1 MNNET
6 SSIIDQNEREYEGLI
21 VSLEANQE
29 RLNIL
34 ICVCD
39 QEKLREEIIDRY
51 SKELEPVIPCYRIDL
66 DQKEPSLR
74 AAIASLVSRKPEL
87 LQSKN
92 AVITTTGVEKLHS
105 ISRSERVAT
114 EWQREKSELDKF
126 FGYLQWTR
134 EGLREFPYSIVLWVT
149 STVEVNLRKKSPD
162 FWSWRKGVFRF
173 ISPPSNFLPCQEF
186 LPILQSFDEITIDKD
201 IPSISKED
209 LLELIEQIEVN
220 KGKKEPRLASLY
232 ASLAKI
238 YNLRLSNLPL
248 SDYRQELLLAIE
260 YYQKAIDLQK
270 ELNLELDLVASLNS
284 LAGIYYCLGEYQK
297 ALEFCQQSL
306 AITREIGN
314 RGVEA
319 KSYNNLGAV
328 YYSLG
333 EYQKAIEFHQQSLAI
348 TREIGDRK
356 GEANSYNNLGNV
368 YYSLGEYQKAIEFY
382 QQSLAITREIGNR
395 GGEANSYMGLGNVYD
410 SLGEYQKAI
419 EFYQQSLAILREIG
433 DRWGEAASYNN
444 LGNVYYSLGEY
455 QKAIE
460 FHQQSLA
467 ITREIGDR
475 KGEAN
480 SYNNLGNVYYSLG
493 EYQKA
498 IEFYQ
503 QSLAIKRE
511 IGDRRGEAKSWFNL
525 GFTYYKLD
533 RISEAEEAYLQA
545 RELYQALGLAAD
557 VQKCDRAIR
566 RL

>member
-105 ISRSERVAT
+105 I
-114 EWQREKSELDKF
+114 EWQQEKSELDKF

-173 ISPPSNFLPCQEF
+173 ISPPSNFLPCQEI

-201 IPSISKED
+201 IPLISKED

-238 YNLRLSNLPL
+238 YNLRLLNLPL
-248 SDYRQELLLAIE
+248 SDYRQEQQLAIE

-270 ELNLELDLVASLNS
+270 ELNLELDLVASLDS
-284 LAGIYYCLGEYQK
+284 LAGIYYFLGEYQK
-297 ALEFCQQSL
+297 VIEFDEQHL
-306 AITREIGN
+306 AITRKIGD
-314 RGVEA
+314 RMGEA
-319 KSYNNLGAV
+319 KSYNNLGNV
-328 YYSLG
+328 YYCLG
-333 EYQKAIEFHQQSLAI
+333 KYQKAIRFHKKSLAI
-348 TREIGDRK
+348 TREIGDRGRSK
-356 GEANSYNNLGNV
+356 SPIAGVEGLVYRLAGCCCPLPGENITGIVAHAGEGIVIHRQGCSNVAKAEAERLIPVSWNPIDEQGSYPIYPVNIQIEVIDRVGVLRGILSCLSDQNINV
-368 YYSLGEYQKAIEFY
+368 RTAGVKTNFGKPALISLKIEVKDL
-382 QQSLAITREIGNR
+382 QQLERCVSQIKLMRDVLNIRRISQVKSDRVLSTVLSNQTGNR
-395 GGEANSYMGLGNVYD
+395 
-410 SLGEYQKAI
+410 
-419 EFYQQSLAILREIG
+419 
-433 DRWGEAASYNN
+433 
-444 LGNVYYSLGEY
+444 
-455 QKAIE
+455 
-460 FHQQSLA
+460 
-467 ITREIGDR
+467 
-475 KGEAN
+475 
-480 SYNNLGNVYYSLG
+480 
-493 EYQKA
+493 
-498 IEFYQ
+498 
-503 QSLAIKRE
+503 
-511 IGDRRGEAKSWFNL
+511 
-525 GFTYYKLD
+525 
-533 RISEAEEAYLQA
+533 
-545 RELYQALGLAAD
+545 
-557 VQKCDRAIR
+557 
-566 RL
+566 

>member
-105 ISRSERVAT
+105 I

-173 ISPPSNFLPCQEF
+173 ISPPSNFLPSQEI

-238 YNLRLSNLPL
+238 YNLRLLYRSPL
-248 SDYRQELLLAIE
+248 VDYRQEQQLAIE
-260 YYQKAIDLQK
+260 YYQKAIDLQT
-270 ELNLELDLVASLNS
+270 ELNLELDLVASLDS
-284 LAGIYYCLGEYQK
+284 LAGIYYSLGEDQK
-297 ALEFCQQSL
+297 AIEFYQQSL
-306 AITREIGN
+306 AIF
-314 RGVEA
+314 
-319 KSYNNLGAV
+319 
-328 YYSLG
+328 
-333 EYQKAIEFHQQSLAI
+333 QK
-348 TREIGDRK
+348 IGDRSR
-356 GEANSYNNLGNV
+356 EADSYNNLGNA
-368 YYSLGEYQKAIEFY
+368 YHSLGEYQKAIEFY
-382 QQSLAITREIGNR
+382 QQSLAIFQEIDDIR
-395 GGEANSYMGLGNVYD
+395 GVAYC
-410 SLGEYQKAI
+410 
-419 EFYQQSLAILREIG
+419 
-433 DRWGEAASYNN
+433 YNN
-444 LGNVYYSLGEY
+444 LGNIYNSLREY

-467 ITREIGDR
+467 IKREISDIT
-475 KGEAN
+475 GEAY
-480 SYNNLGNVYYSLG
+480 SYLGLGNVYGSLG
-493 EYQKA
+493 EDQKA

-503 QSLAIKRE
+503 QSLE
-511 IGDRRGEAKSWFNL
+511 IFQEMGYIIGEPKTLFNL
-525 GFTYYKLD
+525 GLTYYKLD
-533 RISEAEEAYLQA
+533 RISEAKEAYLQA
-545 RELYQALGLAAD
+545 RKLFQALGLAGY
-557 VQKCDRAIR
+557 VQKCDQAIR
-566 RL
+566 QL

>member
-105 ISRSERVAT
+105 I
-114 EWQREKSELDKF
+114 EWQQEKSELDKF

-162 FWSWRKGVFRF
+162 FWSWRKGVFCF
-173 ISPPSNFLPCQEF
+173 ISPPSNFLPSQEF

-284 LAGIYYCLGEYQK
+284 LAGIYY
-297 ALEFCQQSL
+297 
-306 AITREIGN
+306 
-314 RGVEA
+314 
-319 KSYNNLGAV
+319 
-328 YYSLG
+328 
-333 EYQKAIEFHQQSLAI
+333 
-348 TREIGDRK
+348 
-356 GEANSYNNLGNV
+356 
-368 YYSLGEYQKAIEFY
+368 SLGEYQKAIEFY
-382 QQSLAITREIGNR
+382 QQSLAITREIGDR
-395 GGEANSYMGLGNVYD
+395 GGEA
-410 SLGEYQKAI
+410 K
-419 EFYQQSLAILREIG
+419 
-433 DRWGEAASYNN
+433 SYNN

-467 ITREIGDR
+467 IKREISDIT
-475 KGEAN
+475 GEAY
-480 SYNNLGNVYYSLG
+480 SYLGLGNVYDSLG

-503 QSLAIKRE
+503 KSLEIFQE
-511 IGDRRGEAKSWFNL
+511 IGYIIGEPKTLFNL
-525 GFTYYKLD
+525 GLTYYKLK
-533 RISEAEEAYLQA
+533 RISEAKEAYLQA

>member
-39 QEKLREEIIDRY
+39 QEKLRKEIIDRY

-105 ISRSERVAT
+105 I

-149 STVEVNLRKKSPD
+149 NTVEVNLRKKSPD

-173 ISPPSNFLPCQEF
+173 ISPPSNFLPSQEF

-238 YNLRLSNLPL
+238 YNLRLLYRSPL
-248 SDYRQELLLAIE
+248 VDYRQEQQLAIE

-270 ELNLELDLVASLNS
+270 ELNLELDLVASLDS
-284 LAGIYYCLGEYQK
+284 LAGIYY
-297 ALEFCQQSL
+297 F
-306 AITREIGN
+306 
-314 RGVEA
+314 
-319 KSYNNLGAV
+319 
-328 YYSLG
+328 
-333 EYQKAIEFHQQSLAI
+333 
-348 TREIGDRK
+348 
-356 GEANSYNNLGNV
+356 
-368 YYSLGEYQKAIEFY
+368 LGEYQKAIEFY
-382 QQSLAITREIGNR
+382 QQSLAIF
-395 GGEANSYMGLGNVYD
+395 
-410 SLGEYQKAI
+410 QKI
-419 EFYQQSLAILREIG
+419 EDPSR
-433 DRWGEAASYNN
+433 
-444 LGNVYYSLGEY
+444 
-455 QKAIE
+455 
-460 FHQQSLA
+460 
-467 ITREIGDR
+467 
-475 KGEAN
+475 EAN
-480 SYNNLGNVYYSLG
+480 SYNNLGTVYDSLG

-511 IGDRRGEAKSWFNL
+511 IGDRGGEANSYNNLGAVYYSLGEYQKAIKFHQQSLAITREIDDRGGEAKSYGNLGNVYYSLGEYQKAIEFYQQSLEIFQEMGYIIGEPKTLFNL
-525 GFTYYKLD
+525 GLTYYKLD
-533 RISEAEEAYLQA
+533 RISEAKEAYLQA
-545 RELYQALGLAAD
+545 RKLFQALGLAGY
-557 VQKCDRAIR
+557 VQKCDQAIR
-566 RL
+566 QL

>member
-173 ISPPSNFLPCQEF
+173 ISPPSNFLPSQEF

-248 SDYRQELLLAIE
+248 SDYRQEQELAIE

-270 ELNLELDLVASLNS
+270 ELNLELDLVASLDS
-284 LAGIYYCLGEYQK
+284 LAGI
-297 ALEFCQQSL
+297 
-306 AITREIGN
+306 
-314 RGVEA
+314 
-319 KSYNNLGAV
+319 

-333 EYQKAIEFHQQSLAI
+333 EYQKAIEFYQQSLAI
-348 TREIGDRK
+348 FQRIGDRW
-356 GEANSYNNLGNV
+356 GEAKSYRGLGNV

-382 QQSLAITREIGNR
+382 QQSLAITREIGDR
-395 GGEANSYMGLGNVYD
+395 GVEAN
-410 SLGEYQKAI
+410 A
-419 EFYQQSLAILREIG
+419 
-433 DRWGEAASYNN
+433 YNN
-444 LGNVYYSLGEY
+444 LG
-455 QKAIE
+455 A
-460 FHQQSLA
+460 
-467 ITREIGDR
+467 
-475 KGEAN
+475 
-480 SYNNLGNVYYSLG
+480 VYYSLG

-503 QSLAIKRE
+503 QSLAITRE
-511 IGDRRGEAKSWFNL
+511 IGDRGGEAKSYNNLGNVYDSLGEYQKAIEFYQKSLEIFQEMEYIIGEPKTLFNL
-525 GFTYYKLD
+525 GLTYYKLD
-533 RISEAEEAYLQA
+533 RISEAKEAYLQA
-545 RELYQALGLAAD
+545 RKLFQALGLAGY
-557 VQKCDRAIR
+557 VQYCDQAIR

>member
-105 ISRSERVAT
+105 L

-173 ISPPSNFLPCQEF
+173 ISPPSNFLPSQEF

-238 YNLRLSNLPL
+238 YNLRLLYRSPL
-248 SDYRQELLLAIE
+248 VDYRQEQQLAIE
-260 YYQKAIDLQK
+260 YYQKAINLQK
-270 ELNLELDLVASLNS
+270 ELNLELDLVASLDS
-284 LAGIYYCLGEYQK
+284 LAGIY
-297 ALEFCQQSL
+297 
-306 AITREIGN
+306 N
-314 RGVEA
+314 
-319 KSYNNLGAV
+319 
-328 YYSLG
+328 SLG
-333 EYQKAIEFHQQSLAI
+333 EYQKAIEFCQQSLAIKREIGDRKGEAKSYGNLGNVYQSLGEYQKAIEFYQQSLAI
-348 TREIGDRK
+348 TREIGDRG
-356 GEANSYNNLGNV
+356 GEEKSYNNLGNV

-382 QQSLAITREIGNR
+382 QQSLAITREIGDR
-395 GGEANSYMGLGNVYD
+395 GGEAKSYGNLGNVYH

-419 EFYQQSLAILREIG
+419 EFYQQSLAITREIG
-433 DRWGEAASYNN
+433 DRGDEAKSYGN
-444 LGNVYYSLGEY
+444 LGNVYKSLGAY

-467 ITREIGDR
+467 I
-475 KGEAN
+475 
-480 SYNNLGNVYYSLG
+480 
-493 EYQKA
+493 
-498 IEFYQ
+498 
-503 QSLAIKRE
+503 KRE
-511 IGDRRGEAKSWFNL
+511 IGDREGEAKSWFNL
-525 GFTYYKLD
+525 GLTYYQLK

>member
-1 MNNET
+1 MNDET

-39 QEKLREEIIDRY
+39 QEKLREQIIDRY

-105 ISRSERVAT
+105 I
-114 EWQREKSELDKF
+114 EWQQEKSELDKF

-134 EGLREFPYSIVLWVT
+134 EGLREFPYSIILWVT

-201 IPSISKED
+201 IPFISKED

-220 KGKKEPRLASLY
+220 KGNKEPRLASLY

-238 YNLRLSNLPL
+238 YNHRLSNLPL
-248 SDYRQELLLAIE
+248 SDYRQEQDLAIE

-284 LAGIYYCLGEYQK
+284 LADIYYSRGEYQK
-297 ALEFCQQSL
+297 AIEFDQQSL
-306 AITREIGN
+306 AITREIGD
-314 RGVEA
+314 RGGEGKSYNNLGTVYNSLGEYQKA
-319 KSYNNLGAV
+319 IEFYQQSLAITREIGDRGGEGKSYNNLGAV

-348 TREIGDRK
+348 TREIGDRG
-356 GEANSYNNLGNV
+356 GEGKSYGNLGNV
-368 YYSLGEYQKAIEFY
+368 Y
-382 QQSLAITREIGNR
+382 
-395 GGEANSYMGLGNVYD
+395 D
-410 SLGEYQKAI
+410 
-419 EFYQQSLAILREIG
+419 
-433 DRWGEAASYNN
+433 
-444 LGNVYYSLGEY
+444 
-455 QKAIE
+455 
-460 FHQQSLA
+460 
-467 ITREIGDR
+467 
-475 KGEAN
+475 
-480 SYNNLGNVYYSLG
+480 SLG

-511 IGDRRGEAKSWFNL
+511 IGDRGGEGNSYNNLGAVYDSLGEYQKAIEFHQQSLAITREIGARGGEASSWFNL
-525 GFTYYKLD
+525 GLTYYKLK
-533 RISEAEEAYLQA
+533 RIAEAKEAYLQS
-545 RELYQALGLAAD
+545 RELFQALGLAAG
-557 VQKCDRAIR
+557 VQKCDQAIR
-566 RL
+566 QL

>member
-105 ISRSERVAT
+105 I
-114 EWQREKSELDKF
+114 EWQQEKSELDKF

-134 EGLREFPYSIVLWVT
+134 EGLREYPYSIVLWVT

-173 ISPPSNFLPCQEF
+173 ISPPSNFLPSQEI

-238 YNLRLSNLPL
+238 YNHRLLNLPL
-248 SDYRQELLLAIE
+248 SDYRQEQQLAIE

-270 ELNLELDLVASLNS
+270 ELNLELDLVASLDS
-284 LAGIYYCLGEYQK
+284 LAGIYYSLGEDQK
-297 ALEFCQQSL
+297 AIGFYQQSL
-306 AITREIGN
+306 AIFQKIGDRSRE
-314 RGVEA
+314 A
-319 KSYNNLGAV
+319 DSYNNLGNAYHSLGEDQKAIEFYQQSLAIFQEIDDIRGV
-328 YYSLG
+328 AYCYNNLGNIYNYLG

-348 TREIGDRK
+348 KREISDIT
-356 GEANSYNNLGNV
+356 GEAYSYLGLGNV
-368 YYSLGEYQKAIEFY
+368 YQSLGEYQKAIEFY
-382 QQSLAITREIGNR
+382 QQSLEIFQEMEYII
-395 GGEANSYMGLGNVYD
+395 GEPKTL
-410 SLGEYQKAI
+410 
-419 EFYQQSLAILREIG
+419 
-433 DRWGEAASYNN
+433 
-444 LGNVYYSLGEY
+444 
-455 QKAIE
+455 
-460 FHQQSLA
+460 
-467 ITREIGDR
+467 
-475 KGEAN
+475 
-480 SYNNLGNVYYSLG
+480 
-493 EYQKA
+493 
-498 IEFYQ
+498 
-503 QSLAIKRE
+503 
-511 IGDRRGEAKSWFNL
+511 FNL
-525 GFTYYKLD
+525 GLTYYKLD
-533 RISEAEEAYLQA
+533 RISEAKEAYLQA
-545 RELYQALGLAAD
+545 RKLFQALGLAGY
-557 VQKCDRAIR
+557 VQYCDQAIR
-566 RL
+566 QL

>member
-1 MNNET
+1 MNDET

-105 ISRSERVAT
+105 IK
-114 EWQREKSELDKF
+114 WQREKSELDKF

-220 KGKKEPRLASLY
+220 KCKKEPRLASLY

-238 YNLRLSNLPL
+238 YNHRLLNLPL
-248 SDYRQELLLAIE
+248 VDYRQELLLAIE

-270 ELNLELDLVASLNS
+270 ELNLELDLVASLDS
-284 LAGIYYCLGEYQK
+284 LASIYYSLGEYQK
-297 ALEFCQQSL
+297 ASEFYQQSL
-306 AITREIGN
+306 AITRKIDD
-314 RGVEA
+314 RGGEA
-319 KSYNNLGAV
+319 SSYNNLGSV

-333 EYQKAIEFHQQSLAI
+333 EYQKASEFH
-348 TREIGDRK
+348 
-356 GEANSYNNLGNV
+356 
-368 YYSLGEYQKAIEFY
+368 
-382 QQSLAITREIGNR
+382 
-395 GGEANSYMGLGNVYD
+395 
-410 SLGEYQKAI
+410 
-419 EFYQQSLAILREIG
+419 
-433 DRWGEAASYNN
+433 
-444 LGNVYYSLGEY
+444 
-455 QKAIE
+455 
-460 FHQQSLA
+460 
-467 ITREIGDR
+467 
-475 KGEAN
+475 
-480 SYNNLGNVYYSLG
+480 
-493 EYQKA
+493 
-498 IEFYQ
+498 Q

-511 IGDRRGEAKSWFNL
+511 ISDITGEAYSYLGLGNVYGSLGEYQKASEFYQKSLEIFQEMEYIIGEPKTLFNL
-525 GFTYYKLD
+525 GLTYYKLD
-533 RISEAEEAYLQA
+533 RISEAKEAYLQA
-545 RELYQALGLAAD
+545 RKLFQALGLAGY
-557 VQKCDRAIR
+557 VQYCDQAIR
-566 RL
+566 QL

>member
-105 ISRSERVAT
+105 L

-238 YNLRLSNLPL
+238 YNLRLLYRSPL
-248 SDYRQELLLAIE
+248 VDYRQEQELAIE
-260 YYQKAIDLQK
+260 YYQKAIDLQT

-306 AITREIGN
+306 AITRKIGD
-314 RGVEA
+314 RMGEA
-319 KSYNNLGAV
+319 KSY
-328 YYSLG
+328 
-333 EYQKAIEFHQQSLAI
+333 
-348 TREIGDRK
+348 R
-356 GEANSYNNLGNV
+356 
-368 YYSLGEYQKAIEFY
+368 
-382 QQSLAITREIGNR
+382 
-395 GGEANSYMGLGNVYD
+395 GLGNVYD

-433 DRWGEAASYNN
+433 DRG
-444 LGNVYYSLGEY
+444 
-455 QKAIE
+455 
-460 FHQQSLA
+460 
-467 ITREIGDR
+467 
-475 KGEAN
+475 GEAN
-480 SYNNLGNVYYSLG
+480 V
-493 EYQKA
+493 
-498 IEFYQ
+498 
-503 QSLAIKRE
+503 
-511 IGDRRGEAKSWFNL
+511 WFNL
-525 GFTYYKLD
+525 GLTYDKLK
-533 RISEAEEAYLQA
+533 RISEAKEAFLQS
-545 RELYQALGLAAD
+545 RELSQALGLAAD

-566 RL
+566 RLET

>member
-1 MNNET
+1 MNDET

-173 ISPPSNFLPCQEF
+173 ISPPSNFLPSQEF

-201 IPSISKED
+201 IPLISKED

-238 YNLRLSNLPL
+238 YNHRLLNLPL
-248 SDYRQELLLAIE
+248 VDYRQELLLAIE

-270 ELNLELDLVASLNS
+270 ELNLELDLVASLDS
-284 LAGIYYCLGEYQK
+284 LASI
-297 ALEFCQQSL
+297 
-306 AITREIGN
+306 
-314 RGVEA
+314 
-319 KSYNNLGAV
+319 
-328 YYSLG
+328 
-333 EYQKAIEFHQQSLAI
+333 
-348 TREIGDRK
+348 
-356 GEANSYNNLGNV
+356 

-382 QQSLAITREIGNR
+382 QQSLAITRKIDDR
-395 GGEANSYMGLGNVYD
+395 GGEAS
-410 SLGEYQKAI
+410 
-419 EFYQQSLAILREIG
+419 
-433 DRWGEAASYNN
+433 SYNN
-444 LGNVYYSLGEY
+444 LGSVYYSLGEY
-455 QKAIE
+455 QKASE
-460 FHQQSLA
+460 FH
-467 ITREIGDR
+467 
-475 KGEAN
+475 
-480 SYNNLGNVYYSLG
+480 
-493 EYQKA
+493 
-498 IEFYQ
+498 Q

-511 IGDRRGEAKSWFNL
+511 ISDITGEAYSYLGLGNVYGSLGEYQKASEFYQKSLEIFQEMEYIIGEPKTLFNL
-525 GFTYYKLD
+525 GLTYYKLD
-533 RISEAEEAYLQA
+533 RISEAKEAYLQA
-545 RELYQALGLAAD
+545 RKLFQALGLAGY
-557 VQKCDRAIR
+557 VQYCDQAIR
-566 RL
+566 QL

>member
-105 ISRSERVAT
+105 I
-114 EWQREKSELDKF
+114 EWQQEKSELDKF

-173 ISPPSNFLPCQEF
+173 ISPPSNFLPCQEI
-186 LPILQSFDEITIDKD
+186 LPILQSFDEINIDKD
-201 IPSISKED
+201 IPFISKED

-238 YNLRLSNLPL
+238 YNLRLLYRSPL
-248 SDYRQELLLAIE
+248 VDYRQEQQLAIE
-260 YYQKAIDLQK
+260 YYQKAINLQK
-270 ELNLELDLVASLNS
+270 ELNLELDLVASLDS
-284 LAGIYYCLGEYQK
+284 LAGIYYFLGEYQK
-297 ALEFCQQSL
+297 AIEFYQQSL
-306 AITREIGN
+306 AIFQKIGD
-314 RGVEA
+314 RWGEA
-319 KSYNNLGAV
+319 DSYNNLGNAYRFLGEYQKAIEFYQQSLAIFQEIDDIRGV
-328 YYSLG
+328 AYCYNNLGNIYNYLG

-348 TREIGDRK
+348 KREISDIT
-356 GEANSYNNLGNV
+356 GEAYSYL
-368 YYSLGEYQKAIEFY
+368 
-382 QQSLAITREIGNR
+382 
-395 GGEANSYMGLGNVYD
+395 GLGNVYD

-419 EFYQQSLAILREIG
+419 EFYQKSLEIFQEIG
-433 DRWGEAASYNN
+433 YIIGEPKTLLN
-444 LGNVYYSLGEY
+444 LGV
-455 QKAIE
+455 
-460 FHQQSLA
+460 
-467 ITREIGDR
+467 
-475 KGEAN
+475 
-480 SYNNLGNVYYSLG
+480 
-493 EYQKA
+493 
-498 IEFYQ
+498 
-503 QSLAIKRE
+503 
-511 IGDRRGEAKSWFNL
+511 
-525 GFTYYKLD
+525 TYYKLK
-533 RISEAEEAYLQA
+533 RISEAKEAYLQA
-545 RELYQALGLAAD
+545 RELYQALGLAGY
-557 VQKCDRAIR
+557 VQKCDQAIR
-566 RL
+566 RLET

>member
-1 MNNET
+1 
-6 SSIIDQNEREYEGLI
+6 
-21 VSLEANQE
+21 
-29 RLNIL
+29 
-34 ICVCD
+34 VCD

-105 ISRSERVAT
+105 I

-173 ISPPSNFLPCQEF
+173 ISPPSNFLPSQEF

-238 YNLRLSNLPL
+238 YNLRLL
-248 SDYRQELLLAIE
+248 SRRQLADYRQEQDLAIE

-270 ELNLELDLVASLNS
+270 ELNLELDLVASLDS
-284 LAGIYYCLGEYQK
+284 LAGIYYSLGEYQK
-297 ALEFCQQSL
+297 AIEFYEQSLAIFQKIGDRWREADSYNNLGNAYRFRGEYQKAIKFYQQSL
-306 AITREIGN
+306 AIFQEISDI
-314 RGVEA
+314 RGVA
-319 KSYNNLGAV
+319 YCYNNLGNI
-328 YYSLG
+328 YNSLG

-348 TREIGDRK
+348 KREISDIT
-356 GEANSYNNLGNV
+356 GEAYSYL
-368 YYSLGEYQKAIEFY
+368 
-382 QQSLAITREIGNR
+382 
-395 GGEANSYMGLGNVYD
+395 GLGNVYD

-419 EFYQQSLAILREIG
+419 EFYQQSLEIFQEMESII
-433 DRWGEAASYNN
+433 GEPKT
-444 LGNVYYSLGEY
+444 L
-455 QKAIE
+455 
-460 FHQQSLA
+460 
-467 ITREIGDR
+467 
-475 KGEAN
+475 
-480 SYNNLGNVYYSLG
+480 
-493 EYQKA
+493 
-498 IEFYQ
+498 
-503 QSLAIKRE
+503 
-511 IGDRRGEAKSWFNL
+511 FNL
-525 GFTYYKLD
+525 GLTYYQLK
-533 RISEAEEAYLQA
+533 RIAEAKEAYLQA
-545 RELYQALGLAAD
+545 RKLFQALGLAGY
-557 VQKCDRAIR
+557 VQYCDQAIR
-566 RL
+566 QL

>member
-114 EWQREKSELDKF
+114 EWQQEKSELDKF

-173 ISPPSNFLPCQEF
+173 ISPPSNFLPCQEI

-248 SDYRQELLLAIE
+248 SDYRQELELAIE

-284 LAGIYYCLGEYQK
+284 LAGIYNSLGEYQK
-297 ALEFCQQSL
+297 AIEFHQQSL

-314 RGVEA
+314 RGGEA
-319 KSYNNLGAV
+319 ASYNNLGSV

-348 TREIGDRK
+348 TREIGDR
-356 GEANSYNNLGNV
+356 GVEAASYNN
-368 YYSLGEYQKAIEFY
+368 
-382 QQSLAITREIGNR
+382 
-395 GGEANSYMGLGNVYD
+395 LGNVYD

-419 EFYQQSLAILREIG
+419 EFYQQSLAI
-433 DRWGEAASYNN
+433 
-444 LGNVYYSLGEY
+444 
-455 QKAIE
+455 
-460 FHQQSLA
+460 
-467 ITREIGDR
+467 TREIGDR
-475 KGEAN
+475 RGEAN
-480 SYNNLGNVYYSLG
+480 SYNNLGNVYNSLG

-503 QSLAIKRE
+503 QSLAITRE
-511 IGDRRGEAKSWFNL
+511 IGDRRGEANAWFNL
-525 GFTYYKLD
+525 GVTYYKLD
-533 RISEAEEAYLQA
+533 RISEAKEAFLQS
-545 RELYQALGLAAD
+545 RELFQALGLAGY

-566 RL
+566 RLET

>member
-105 ISRSERVAT
+105 I
-114 EWQREKSELDKF
+114 EWQQEKSELDKF

-173 ISPPSNFLPCQEF
+173 ISPPSNFLPCQEI

-201 IPSISKED
+201 IPLISRED

-238 YNLRLSNLPL
+238 YTLRLLNLPL
-248 SDYRQELLLAIE
+248 SDYRQEQQLAIE
-260 YYQKAIDLQK
+260 YYQKAINLQK
-270 ELNLELDLVASLNS
+270 ELNLELDLVASLDS
-284 LAGIYYCLGEYQK
+284 LADIYYSRGEYQK
-297 ALEFCQQSL
+297 AIKSCQQSL
-306 AITREIGN
+306 AIKGEMGDRVGEAKSYIGLGNLYSSLREYQKAIEFYQQSLAISREIEDPS
-314 RGVEA
+314 REA
-319 KSYNNLGAV
+319 NSYNNLGTV
-328 YYSLG
+328 YDSLG
-333 EYQKAIEFHQQSLAI
+333 EYQKAIEFYQQSLAI
-348 TREIGDRK
+348 KREIGDRG
-356 GEANSYNNLGNV
+356 GEANSYNNLGAV

-382 QQSLAITREIGNR
+382 QQSLAITREIGDR
-395 GGEANSYMGLGNVYD
+395 GS
-410 SLGEYQKAI
+410 
-419 EFYQQSLAILREIG
+419 
-433 DRWGEAASYNN
+433 
-444 LGNVYYSLGEY
+444 
-455 QKAIE
+455 
-460 FHQQSLA
+460 
-467 ITREIGDR
+467 
-475 KGEAN
+475 
-480 SYNNLGNVYYSLG
+480 
-493 EYQKA
+493 
-498 IEFYQ
+498 
-503 QSLAIKRE
+503 
-511 IGDRRGEAKSWFNL
+511 EAKAWFNL
-525 GFTYYKLD
+525 GLTYYKLK
-533 RISEAEEAYLQA
+533 RISEAKEAYLQS
-545 RELYQALGLAAD
+545 RELFQALGLAGY
-557 VQKCDRAIR
+557 VQKCDDEIR
-566 RL
+566 QLETRKYPLIVAFFLGVVKFPLVLIGVIIVALWRLLKRWLRKA

>member
-51 SKELEPVIPCYRIDL
+51 SQELEPVIPCYRIDL

-92 AVITTTGVEKLHS
+92 AVITTTGVEKLHL

-238 YNLRLSNLPL
+238 YNLRLLNLPL
-248 SDYRQELLLAIE
+248 SDYRQEQQLAIE

-270 ELNLELDLVASLNS
+270 ELNLELDLVASLDS
-284 LAGIYYCLGEYQK
+284 LAGIYYFLGEYQK
-297 ALEFCQQSL
+297 AIEFYQQSL
-306 AITREIGN
+306 AIFQKIGD
-314 RGVEA
+314 RWGEA
-319 KSYNNLGAV
+319 KSYNNLGNAYRFRGEYQKAIEFYQQSLAIFQEIDDIRGV
-328 YYSLG
+328 AYCYNNLGNIYNSLG

-348 TREIGDRK
+348 KREISDIT
-356 GEANSYNNLGNV
+356 GEAYSYL
-368 YYSLGEYQKAIEFY
+368 
-382 QQSLAITREIGNR
+382 
-395 GGEANSYMGLGNVYD
+395 GLGNVYD

-419 EFYQQSLAILREIG
+419 EFYQKSLEIFQEIG
-433 DRWGEAASYNN
+433 YIIGEPKT
-444 LGNVYYSLGEY
+444 L
-455 QKAIE
+455 
-460 FHQQSLA
+460 
-467 ITREIGDR
+467 
-475 KGEAN
+475 
-480 SYNNLGNVYYSLG
+480 
-493 EYQKA
+493 
-498 IEFYQ
+498 
-503 QSLAIKRE
+503 
-511 IGDRRGEAKSWFNL
+511 FNL
-525 GFTYYKLD
+525 GLTYYKLD
-533 RISEAEEAYLQA
+533 RISEAKEAYLQS
-545 RELYQALGLAAD
+545 RELFQALGLAGY
-557 VQKCDRAIR
+557 VQKCDQAIR

>member
-1 MNNET
+1 MTDET

-66 DQKEPSLR
+66 DQKEPNLR

-105 ISRSERVAT
+105 I

-201 IPSISKED
+201 IPLISKED

-238 YNLRLSNLPL
+238 YNHRLSNLPL
-248 SDYRQELLLAIE
+248 SDYRQELLLAIK
-260 YYQKAIDLQK
+260 YYQKAINLQK
-270 ELNLELDLVASLNS
+270 ELNLELDLVASLDS
-284 LAGIYYCLGEYQK
+284 LAGIYY
-297 ALEFCQQSL
+297 F
-306 AITREIGN
+306 
-314 RGVEA
+314 
-319 KSYNNLGAV
+319 
-328 YYSLG
+328 LG
-333 EYQKAIEFHQQSLAI
+333 EYQKAIEFYQQSLAI
-348 TREIGDRK
+348 FQKSGDRWR
-356 GEANSYNNLGNV
+356 EADSYNNLGNA
-368 YYSLGEYQKAIEFY
+368 YHSLGEYQKAIEFY
-382 QQSLAITREIGNR
+382 QQSLAIFQEIDDIRGVAYCYNNLGNIYNYLGEYQKAIEFHQQSLAIKREISDIT
-395 GGEANSYMGLGNVYD
+395 GEAYSYLGLGNVYD

-419 EFYQQSLAILREIG
+419 EFYQKSLEIFQEMEYII
-433 DRWGEAASYNN
+433 GEPKTLLN
-444 LGNVYYSLGEY
+444 LGL
-455 QKAIE
+455 
-460 FHQQSLA
+460 
-467 ITREIGDR
+467 
-475 KGEAN
+475 
-480 SYNNLGNVYYSLG
+480 
-493 EYQKA
+493 
-498 IEFYQ
+498 
-503 QSLAIKRE
+503 
-511 IGDRRGEAKSWFNL
+511 
-525 GFTYYKLD
+525 TYYKLK
-533 RISEAEEAYLQA
+533 RISEAKEAILQA
-545 RELYQALGLAAD
+545 RKLFQALGLAGY
-557 VQKCDRAIR
+557 VQYCDQAIR
-566 RL
+566 QL

>member
-1 MNNET
+1 MTDET

-39 QEKLREEIIDRY
+39 QEKLREQIIDRY
-51 SKELEPVIPCYRIDL
+51 SKELEAAIPCYRIDL

-105 ISRSERVAT
+105 IQ
-114 EWQREKSELDKF
+114 WQREKSELDKF

-134 EGLREFPYSIVLWVT
+134 EGLREFPYSIILWVT

-173 ISPPSNFLPCQEF
+173 ISPPSNFLPSQEF

-201 IPSISKED
+201 IPFISKED

-220 KGKKEPRLASLY
+220 KGNKEPRLASLY

-238 YNLRLSNLPL
+238 YNLRLLNLPL
-248 SDYRQELLLAIE
+248 SDYRQEQDLAIE

-270 ELNLELDLVASLNS
+270 ELNLELDLVASLDS
-284 LAGIYYCLGEYQK
+284 LAGIYYSLGEDQK
-297 ALEFCQQSL
+297 AIEFYQQSL
-306 AITREIGN
+306 AIF
-314 RGVEA
+314 
-319 KSYNNLGAV
+319 
-328 YYSLG
+328 
-333 EYQKAIEFHQQSLAI
+333 QK
-348 TREIGDRK
+348 IGDRSR
-356 GEANSYNNLGNV
+356 EADSYNNLGNA
-368 YYSLGEYQKAIEFY
+368 YHSLGEYQKAIEFY
-382 QQSLAITREIGNR
+382 QQSLAIFQEIDDIR
-395 GGEANSYMGLGNVYD
+395 GVAYC
-410 SLGEYQKAI
+410 
-419 EFYQQSLAILREIG
+419 
-433 DRWGEAASYNN
+433 YNN
-444 LGNVYYSLGEY
+444 LGNIYNSLREY

-467 ITREIGDR
+467 IKREISDIT
-475 KGEAN
+475 GEAY
-480 SYNNLGNVYYSLG
+480 SYLGLGNVYGSLG
-493 EYQKA
+493 EDQKA

-503 QSLAIKRE
+503 QSLE
-511 IGDRRGEAKSWFNL
+511 IFQEMGYIIGEPKTLFNL
-525 GFTYYKLD
+525 GLTYYKLD
-533 RISEAEEAYLQA
+533 RISEAKEAYLQA
-545 RELYQALGLAAD
+545 RKLFQALGLAGY
-557 VQKCDRAIR
+557 VQKCDQAIR
-566 RL
+566 QL

>member
-105 ISRSERVAT
+105 I
-114 EWQREKSELDKF
+114 EWQQEKSELDKF

-149 STVEVNLRKKSPD
+149 SIVEVNLRKKSPD

-201 IPSISKED
+201 IPLISKED

-238 YNLRLSNLPL
+238 YNLRLLYRSPL
-248 SDYRQELLLAIE
+248 VDYRQELLLAIE

-284 LAGIYYCLGEYQK
+284 LAGIYYFLGEYQK
-297 ALEFCQQSL
+297 ALEFYQQSL
-306 AITREIGN
+306 AIFQKIGD
-314 RGVEA
+314 RWGEA
-319 KSYNNLGAV
+319 DSYNNLGNA
-328 YYSLG
+328 YRFRG
-333 EYQKAIEFHQQSLAI
+333 EYQKAIEFYQQSLAI
-348 TREIGDRK
+348 TREIGDRG
-356 GEANSYNNLGNV
+356 GEAKSYNNLGTV
-368 YYSLGEYQKAIEFY
+368 YGSLGEYQKAIEFY
-382 QQSLAITREIGNR
+382 QQSLAITREIG
-395 GGEANSYMGLGNVYD
+395 
-410 SLGEYQKAI
+410 
-419 EFYQQSLAILREIG
+419 
-433 DRWGEAASYNN
+433 DR
-444 LGNVYYSLGEY
+444 
-455 QKAIE
+455 
-460 FHQQSLA
+460 
-467 ITREIGDR
+467 
-475 KGEAN
+475 
-480 SYNNLGNVYYSLG
+480 
-493 EYQKA
+493 
-498 IEFYQ
+498 
-503 QSLAIKRE
+503 
-511 IGDRRGEAKSWFNL
+511 
-525 GFTYYKLD
+525 
-533 RISEAEEAYLQA
+533 
-545 RELYQALGLAAD
+545 
-557 VQKCDRAIR
+557 
-566 RL
+566 

>member
-1 MNNET
+1 MNDET

-39 QEKLREEIIDRY
+39 QEKLREQIIDRY

-105 ISRSERVAT
+105 IQ
-114 EWQREKSELDKF
+114 WQREKSELDKF

-201 IPSISKED
+201 IPFISKED

-238 YNLRLSNLPL
+238 YNHRLSNLPL
-248 SDYRQELLLAIE
+248 SDYRQEQDLAIE

-284 LAGIYYCLGEYQK
+284 LADIYYSLGEYQK
-297 ALEFCQQSL
+297 AIEFDQQSL
-306 AITREIGN
+306 AITREIGD
-314 RGVEA
+314 RGGEGKSYNNLGNVYHSLGEYQKA
-319 KSYNNLGAV
+319 IEFHQQSLAIKREIGDRGGEGKSYNNLGAV
-328 YYSLG
+328 YNSLG

-348 TREIGDRK
+348 TREIGDRG
-356 GEANSYNNLGNV
+356 GEGNSYNNLGAVYNSLGEYQKAIEFHQQSLAIKREIGDRGGEGNSYGNLGNV
-368 YYSLGEYQKAIEFY
+368 YNSLGEYQKAIEFY
-382 QQSLAITREIGNR
+382 QQSLAITREIGDR
-395 GGEANSYMGLGNVYD
+395 GGEAS
-410 SLGEYQKAI
+410 
-419 EFYQQSLAILREIG
+419 
-433 DRWGEAASYNN
+433 
-444 LGNVYYSLGEY
+444 
-455 QKAIE
+455 
-460 FHQQSLA
+460 
-467 ITREIGDR
+467 
-475 KGEAN
+475 
-480 SYNNLGNVYYSLG
+480 
-493 EYQKA
+493 
-498 IEFYQ
+498 
-503 QSLAIKRE
+503 
-511 IGDRRGEAKSWFNL
+511 SWFNL
-525 GFTYYKLD
+525 GVTYYKLK
-533 RISEAEEAYLQA
+533 RIAEAKEAILQA
-545 RELYQALGLAAD
+545 RKLFQALGLAGY
-557 VQKCDRAIR
+557 VQKCDQAIR
-566 RL
+566 QL

>member
-1 MNNET
+1 MNDET
-6 SSIIDQNEREYEGLI
+6 SIIIDQNEREYEGLI

-51 SKELEPVIPCYRIDL
+51 SKELEAAIPCYRIDL

-105 ISRSERVAT
+105 I

-201 IPSISKED
+201 IPFISKED

-220 KGKKEPRLASLY
+220 KGNKEPRLASLY

-238 YNLRLSNLPL
+238 YNLRLL
-248 SDYRQELLLAIE
+248 SRRQLADYRQEQDLAIE

-284 LAGIYYCLGEYQK
+284 LAGIYY
-297 ALEFCQQSL
+297 
-306 AITREIGN
+306 
-314 RGVEA
+314 
-319 KSYNNLGAV
+319 
-328 YYSLG
+328 
-333 EYQKAIEFHQQSLAI
+333 
-348 TREIGDRK
+348 
-356 GEANSYNNLGNV
+356 
-368 YYSLGEYQKAIEFY
+368 SLGEYQKAIEFY
-382 QQSLAITREIGNR
+382 QQSLAIFQRIGDRWREADSYNNLGNAYRFRGEYQKAIEFYQHSLAIKREISDIRGVAYCYNNLGNIYNYLGEYQKAIEFHQQSLAIKR
-395 GGEANSYMGLGNVYD
+395 EISDITGEAYSYLGLGNVYD

-419 EFYQQSLAILREIG
+419 EFYQQSLEIFQEMECII
-433 DRWGEAASYNN
+433 GEPKT
-444 LGNVYYSLGEY
+444 L
-455 QKAIE
+455 
-460 FHQQSLA
+460 
-467 ITREIGDR
+467 
-475 KGEAN
+475 
-480 SYNNLGNVYYSLG
+480 
-493 EYQKA
+493 
-498 IEFYQ
+498 
-503 QSLAIKRE
+503 
-511 IGDRRGEAKSWFNL
+511 FNL
-525 GFTYYKLD
+525 GLTYYKLK
-533 RISEAEEAYLQA
+533 RIAEAKEAILQA
-545 RELYQALGLAAD
+545 RELYQALGLAAG
-557 VQKCDRAIR
+557 VQDCDQAIR
-566 RL
+566 QL

>member
-105 ISRSERVAT
+105 I

-173 ISPPSNFLPCQEF
+173 ISPPSNFLPSQEF

-238 YNLRLSNLPL
+238 YNLRLLYRSPL
-248 SDYRQELLLAIE
+248 VDYRQEQQLAIE

-270 ELNLELDLVASLNS
+270 ELNLELDLVASLDS
-284 LAGIYYCLGEYQK
+284 LAGIYYSLGEDQK
-297 ALEFCQQSL
+297 AIEFYQQSL
-306 AITREIGN
+306 AIFQKIGD
-314 RGVEA
+314 RWGEA
-319 KSYNNLGAV
+319 DSYNNLGNAYRFRGEDQKAIEFYQQSLAIFQEIDDIRGV
-328 YYSLG
+328 AYCYNNLGNIYNYLG

-348 TREIGDRK
+348 KREISDIT
-356 GEANSYNNLGNV
+356 GEAYSYL
-368 YYSLGEYQKAIEFY
+368 
-382 QQSLAITREIGNR
+382 
-395 GGEANSYMGLGNVYD
+395 GLGNVYD

-419 EFYQQSLAILREIG
+419 EFYQQSLAIFQEMGYIIG
-433 DRWGEAASYNN
+433 EPKT
-444 LGNVYYSLGEY
+444 L
-455 QKAIE
+455 
-460 FHQQSLA
+460 
-467 ITREIGDR
+467 
-475 KGEAN
+475 
-480 SYNNLGNVYYSLG
+480 
-493 EYQKA
+493 
-498 IEFYQ
+498 
-503 QSLAIKRE
+503 
-511 IGDRRGEAKSWFNL
+511 FNL
-525 GFTYYKLD
+525 GLTYYKLD
-533 RISEAEEAYLQA
+533 RISEAKEAYLQA
-545 RELYQALGLAAD
+545 RKLFQALGLAGY
-557 VQKCDRAIR
+557 VQKCDQAIR
-566 RL
+566 QL

>member
-1 MNNET
+1 MTDET

-105 ISRSERVAT
+105 I

-173 ISPPSNFLPCQEF
+173 ISPPSNFLPSQEI

-238 YNLRLSNLPL
+238 YNLRLLYRSPL
-248 SDYRQELLLAIE
+248 VDYRQEQQLAIE
-260 YYQKAIDLQK
+260 YYQKAIDLQT
-270 ELNLELDLVASLNS
+270 ELNLELDLVASLDS
-284 LAGIYYCLGEYQK
+284 LAGIYY
-297 ALEFCQQSL
+297 
-306 AITREIGN
+306 
-314 RGVEA
+314 
-319 KSYNNLGAV
+319 
-328 YYSLG
+328 SLG
-333 EYQKAIEFHQQSLAI
+333 E
-348 TREIGDRK
+348 D
-356 GEANSYNNLGNV
+356 
-368 YYSLGEYQKAIEFY
+368 QKAIEFY
-382 QQSLAITREIGNR
+382 QQSLEIFQEMGYII
-395 GGEANSYMGLGNVYD
+395 GEPKTL
-410 SLGEYQKAI
+410 
-419 EFYQQSLAILREIG
+419 
-433 DRWGEAASYNN
+433 
-444 LGNVYYSLGEY
+444 
-455 QKAIE
+455 
-460 FHQQSLA
+460 
-467 ITREIGDR
+467 
-475 KGEAN
+475 
-480 SYNNLGNVYYSLG
+480 
-493 EYQKA
+493 
-498 IEFYQ
+498 
-503 QSLAIKRE
+503 
-511 IGDRRGEAKSWFNL
+511 FNL
-525 GFTYYKLD
+525 GLTYYKLD
-533 RISEAEEAYLQA
+533 RISEAKEAYLQA
-545 RELYQALGLAAD
+545 RKLFQALGLAGY
-557 VQKCDRAIR
+557 VQKCDQAIR
-566 RL
+566 QL

>member
-6 SSIIDQNEREYEGLI
+6 SSITDQNEREYEGLI

-66 DQKEPSLR
+66 DQKEPNLR

-105 ISRSERVAT
+105 I

-201 IPSISKED
+201 IPLISKED

-238 YNLRLSNLPL
+238 YNLRLLNLPL
-248 SDYRQELLLAIE
+248 SDYRQEQQLAIE

-270 ELNLELDLVASLNS
+270 ELNLELDLVASLDS
-284 LAGIYYCLGEYQK
+284 LAGIYY
-297 ALEFCQQSL
+297 F
-306 AITREIGN
+306 
-314 RGVEA
+314 
-319 KSYNNLGAV
+319 
-328 YYSLG
+328 LG
-333 EYQKAIEFHQQSLAI
+333 EYQKAIEFYQQSLAI
-348 TREIGDRK
+348 FQKSGDRWR
-356 GEANSYNNLGNV
+356 EADSYNNLGNA
-368 YYSLGEYQKAIEFY
+368 YHSLGEYQKAIEFY
-382 QQSLAITREIGNR
+382 QQSLAIFQEIDDIRGVAYCYNNLGNIYNYLGEYQKAIEFHQQSLAIKREISDIT
-395 GGEANSYMGLGNVYD
+395 GEAYSYLGLGNVYD

-419 EFYQQSLAILREIG
+419 EFYQKSLEIFQEMEYII
-433 DRWGEAASYNN
+433 GEPKTLLN
-444 LGNVYYSLGEY
+444 LGL
-455 QKAIE
+455 
-460 FHQQSLA
+460 
-467 ITREIGDR
+467 
-475 KGEAN
+475 
-480 SYNNLGNVYYSLG
+480 
-493 EYQKA
+493 
-498 IEFYQ
+498 
-503 QSLAIKRE
+503 
-511 IGDRRGEAKSWFNL
+511 
-525 GFTYYKLD
+525 TYYKLK
-533 RISEAEEAYLQA
+533 RISEAKEAILQA
-545 RELYQALGLAAD
+545 RKLFQALGLAGY
-557 VQKCDRAIR
+557 VQYCDQAIR
-566 RL
+566 QL

>member
-1 MNNET
+1 MTDET

-105 ISRSERVAT
+105 I

-173 ISPPSNFLPCQEF
+173 ISPPSNFLPSQEF

-238 YNLRLSNLPL
+238 YNLRLLYRSPL
-248 SDYRQELLLAIE
+248 VDYRQEQQLAIE
-260 YYQKAIDLQK
+260 YYQKAIDLQT
-270 ELNLELDLVASLNS
+270 ELNLELDLVASLDS
-284 LAGIYYCLGEYQK
+284 LAGIYYSLGEDQK
-297 ALEFCQQSL
+297 AIEFYQQSL
-306 AITREIGN
+306 AIF
-314 RGVEA
+314 
-319 KSYNNLGAV
+319 
-328 YYSLG
+328 
-333 EYQKAIEFHQQSLAI
+333 QK
-348 TREIGDRK
+348 IGDRSR
-356 GEANSYNNLGNV
+356 EADSYNNLGNA
-368 YYSLGEYQKAIEFY
+368 YHSLGEYQKAIEFY
-382 QQSLAITREIGNR
+382 QQSLAIFQEIDDIR
-395 GGEANSYMGLGNVYD
+395 GVAYC
-410 SLGEYQKAI
+410 
-419 EFYQQSLAILREIG
+419 
-433 DRWGEAASYNN
+433 YNN
-444 LGNVYYSLGEY
+444 LGNIYNSLREY

-467 ITREIGDR
+467 IKREISDIT
-475 KGEAN
+475 GEAY
-480 SYNNLGNVYYSLG
+480 SYLGLGNVYGSLG
-493 EYQKA
+493 EDQKA

-503 QSLAIKRE
+503 QSLE
-511 IGDRRGEAKSWFNL
+511 IFQEMGYIIGEPKTLFNL
-525 GFTYYKLD
+525 GLTYYKLD
-533 RISEAEEAYLQA
+533 RISEAKEAYLQA
-545 RELYQALGLAAD
+545 RKLFQALGLAGY
-557 VQKCDRAIR
+557 VQKCDQAIR
-566 RL
+566 QL

>member
-173 ISPPSNFLPCQEF
+173 ISSPSNFLPCQEI

-248 SDYRQELLLAIE
+248 SDYRQELVLAIE
-260 YYQKAIDLQK
+260 YYQKAINLQK
-270 ELNLELDLVASLNS
+270 ELNLELDLVASLDS
-284 LAGIYYCLGEYQK
+284 LAGI
-297 ALEFCQQSL
+297 
-306 AITREIGN
+306 
-314 RGVEA
+314 
-319 KSYNNLGAV
+319 
-328 YYSLG
+328 
-333 EYQKAIEFHQQSLAI
+333 
-348 TREIGDRK
+348 
-356 GEANSYNNLGNV
+356 

-382 QQSLAITREIGNR
+382 QQSLAIFQRIGDRWRE
-395 GGEANSYMGLGNVYD
+395 ADSYNNLGNAYRFR
-410 SLGEYQKAI
+410 GEYQKAI
-419 EFYQQSLAILREIG
+419 EFYQQSLAIFQEIDDIRG
-433 DRWGEAASYNN
+433 VAYCYNN
-444 LGNVYYSLGEY
+444 LGNIYNYLGEY

-467 ITREIGDR
+467 IKREISDIT
-475 KGEAN
+475 GEVY
-480 SYNNLGNVYYSLG
+480 SYLGLGNVYGSLG
-493 EYQKA
+493 EDQKA

-503 QSLAIKRE
+503 KSLE
-511 IGDRRGEAKSWFNL
+511 IFQEMEYVIGEPKTLFNL
-525 GFTYYKLD
+525 GLTYYKLK
-533 RISEAEEAYLQA
+533 RISEAKEAYLQA
-545 RELYQALGLAAD
+545 RKLFQALGLAGY
-557 VQKCDRAIR
+557 VQYCD
-566 RL
+566 

>member
-1 MNNET
+1 MTDET

-105 ISRSERVAT
+105 I
-114 EWQREKSELDKF
+114 EWQQEKSELDKF

-186 LPILQSFDEITIDKD
+186 LPILQSFDEITRDKD
-201 IPSISKED
+201 IPFISKED

-220 KGKKEPRLASLY
+220 KGNKEPRLASLY

-248 SDYRQELLLAIE
+248 SDYRQEQQLAIE

-270 ELNLELDLVASLNS
+270 ELNLELDLVASLDS
-284 LAGIYYCLGEYQK
+284 LAGIYY
-297 ALEFCQQSL
+297 F
-306 AITREIGN
+306 
-314 RGVEA
+314 
-319 KSYNNLGAV
+319 
-328 YYSLG
+328 
-333 EYQKAIEFHQQSLAI
+333 
-348 TREIGDRK
+348 
-356 GEANSYNNLGNV
+356 
-368 YYSLGEYQKAIEFY
+368 LGEYQKAIEFY
-382 QQSLAITREIGNR
+382 QQSLAIFREIGDR
-395 GGEANSYMGLGNVYD
+395 GGEAN
-410 SLGEYQKAI
+410 A
-419 EFYQQSLAILREIG
+419 
-433 DRWGEAASYNN
+433 
-444 LGNVYYSLGEY
+444 
-455 QKAIE
+455 
-460 FHQQSLA
+460 
-467 ITREIGDR
+467 
-475 KGEAN
+475 
-480 SYNNLGNVYYSLG
+480 
-493 EYQKA
+493 
-498 IEFYQ
+498 
-503 QSLAIKRE
+503 
-511 IGDRRGEAKSWFNL
+511 WFNL
-525 GFTYYKLD
+525 GITYYKLK
-533 RISEAEEAYLQA
+533 RISEAKEAILQA
-545 RELYQALGLAAD
+545 RKLFQALGLAGY
-557 VQKCDRAIR
+557 VQYCDQAIR
-566 RL
+566 QL

>member
-39 QEKLREEIIDRY
+39 QEKLREQIIDRY

-105 ISRSERVAT
+105 I
-114 EWQREKSELDKF
+114 EWQQEKSELDKF

-149 STVEVNLRKKSPD
+149 STVEVNLRKKAPD

-201 IPSISKED
+201 IPFISKED

-220 KGKKEPRLASLY
+220 KGNKEPRLASLY
-232 ASLAKI
+232 ASLAMI
-238 YNLRLSNLPL
+238 YNHRLL
-248 SDYRQELLLAIE
+248 SRRQLADYRQEQDLAIE

-284 LAGIYYCLGEYQK
+284 LADIYY
-297 ALEFCQQSL
+297 S
-306 AITREIGN
+306 R
-314 RGVEA
+314 
-319 KSYNNLGAV
+319 
-328 YYSLG
+328 G

-348 TREIGDRK
+348 DREIGDR
-356 GEANSYNNLGNV
+356 
-368 YYSLGEYQKAIEFY
+368 
-382 QQSLAITREIGNR
+382 
-395 GGEANSYMGLGNVYD
+395 GGEGKSYG
-410 SLGEYQKAI
+410 
-419 EFYQQSLAILREIG
+419 
-433 DRWGEAASYNN
+433 N

-475 KGEAN
+475 GGEAY

-511 IGDRRGEAKSWFNL
+511 IGDRGGE
-525 GFTYYKLD
+525 G
-533 RISEAEEAYLQA
+533 
-545 RELYQALGLAAD
+545 
-557 VQKCDRAIR
+557 
-566 RL
+566 

>member
-1 MNNET
+1 MTDET

-105 ISRSERVAT
+105 I

-201 IPSISKED
+201 IPFISKED

-238 YNLRLSNLPL
+238 YNHRLSNLPL

-284 LAGIYYCLGEYQK
+284 LAGIYYSLGEDQKAIEFYQQSLAIFQKIGDRWGEADSYNNLGNAYRFRGEYQK
-297 ALEFCQQSL
+297 AIEFYQQSL
-306 AITREIGN
+306 AIFQEIDDI
-314 RGVEA
+314 RGVA
-319 KSYNNLGAV
+319 YCYNNLGNI
-328 YYSLG
+328 YNSLG

-348 TREIGDRK
+348 KREISDIT
-356 GEANSYNNLGNV
+356 GEAYSYLGLGNV
-368 YYSLGEYQKAIEFY
+368 YGSLGEDQKAIEFY
-382 QQSLAITREIGNR
+382 QQSLEIFQEMGYII
-395 GGEANSYMGLGNVYD
+395 GEPKTL
-410 SLGEYQKAI
+410 
-419 EFYQQSLAILREIG
+419 
-433 DRWGEAASYNN
+433 
-444 LGNVYYSLGEY
+444 
-455 QKAIE
+455 
-460 FHQQSLA
+460 
-467 ITREIGDR
+467 
-475 KGEAN
+475 
-480 SYNNLGNVYYSLG
+480 
-493 EYQKA
+493 
-498 IEFYQ
+498 
-503 QSLAIKRE
+503 
-511 IGDRRGEAKSWFNL
+511 FNL
-525 GFTYYKLD
+525 GLTYYKLD
-533 RISEAEEAYLQA
+533 RISEAKEAYLQA
-545 RELYQALGLAAD
+545 RKLFQALGLAGY
-557 VQKCDRAIR
+557 VQYCDQAIR
-566 RL
+566 QL

>member
-21 VSLEANQE
+21 VSLDANQE

-238 YNLRLSNLPL
+238 YNLRLSNLQL
-248 SDYRQELLLAIE
+248 SDYRQEQELAIE

-270 ELNLELDLVASLNS
+270 ELNLELDLVASLDS
-284 LAGIYYCLGEYQK
+284 LAGI
-297 ALEFCQQSL
+297 
-306 AITREIGN
+306 
-314 RGVEA
+314 
-319 KSYNNLGAV
+319 

-333 EYQKAIEFHQQSLAI
+333 EYQKAIEFYQQSLAI
-348 TREIGDRK
+348 FQRIGDRW
-356 GEANSYNNLGNV
+356 GEAKSYRGLGNV

-382 QQSLAITREIGNR
+382 QQSLEIFQEMEYII
-395 GGEANSYMGLGNVYD
+395 GEPKTL
-410 SLGEYQKAI
+410 
-419 EFYQQSLAILREIG
+419 
-433 DRWGEAASYNN
+433 
-444 LGNVYYSLGEY
+444 
-455 QKAIE
+455 
-460 FHQQSLA
+460 
-467 ITREIGDR
+467 
-475 KGEAN
+475 
-480 SYNNLGNVYYSLG
+480 
-493 EYQKA
+493 
-498 IEFYQ
+498 
-503 QSLAIKRE
+503 
-511 IGDRRGEAKSWFNL
+511 FNL
-525 GFTYYKLD
+525 GLTYYKLD
-533 RISEAEEAYLQA
+533 RISEAKEAYLQA

-557 VQKCDRAIR
+557 VQDCDQAIR

>member
-238 YNLRLSNLPL
+238 YNLRLLYRSPL
-248 SDYRQELLLAIE
+248 VDYRQELLLAIE
-260 YYQKAIDLQK
+260 YYQKAINLQK
-270 ELNLELDLVASLNS
+270 ELNLELDLVASLDS
-284 LAGIYYCLGEYQK
+284 LAGIYYFLGEYQK
-297 ALEFCQQSL
+297 AIEFYQQSL
-306 AITREIGN
+306 AIFQKIGDR
-314 RGVEA
+314 RGEA
-319 KSYNNLGAV
+319 DSYNNLGNAYRFRGEYQKAIEFYQQSLAIFQEIDDIRGV
-328 YYSLG
+328 AYCYNNLGNIYNYLG

-348 TREIGDRK
+348 KREIPDIT
-356 GEANSYNNLGNV
+356 GEAYSYL
-368 YYSLGEYQKAIEFY
+368 
-382 QQSLAITREIGNR
+382 
-395 GGEANSYMGLGNVYD
+395 GLGNVYD

-419 EFYQQSLAILREIG
+419 EFYQQSLEIFQEMG
-433 DRWGEAASYNN
+433 YIIGEPKT
-444 LGNVYYSLGEY
+444 L
-455 QKAIE
+455 
-460 FHQQSLA
+460 
-467 ITREIGDR
+467 
-475 KGEAN
+475 
-480 SYNNLGNVYYSLG
+480 
-493 EYQKA
+493 
-498 IEFYQ
+498 
-503 QSLAIKRE
+503 
-511 IGDRRGEAKSWFNL
+511 FNL

-533 RISEAEEAYLQA
+533 RISEAKEAYLQA
-545 RELYQALGLAAD
+545 RKLFQALGLAGY
-557 VQKCDRAIR
+557 VQYCDQAIR
-566 RL
+566 QL

>member
-1 MNNET
+1 MNDET

-21 VSLEANQE
+21 VSLEANQK

-105 ISRSERVAT
+105 I

-173 ISPPSNFLPCQEF
+173 ISPPSNFLPSQEF

-238 YNLRLSNLPL
+238 YNLRLL
-248 SDYRQELLLAIE
+248 SRRQLADYRQEQDLAIE

-284 LAGIYYCLGEYQK
+284 LAGIYY
-297 ALEFCQQSL
+297 
-306 AITREIGN
+306 
-314 RGVEA
+314 
-319 KSYNNLGAV
+319 
-328 YYSLG
+328 SLG

-348 TREIGDRK
+348 FQRIGDRWR
-356 GEANSYNNLGNV
+356 EADSYNNLGNL
-368 YYSLGEYQKAIEFY
+368 YSSLREYQKAIEFY
-382 QQSLAITREIGNR
+382 QQSLAIFQEIDDIKGV
-395 GGEANSYMGLGNVYD
+395 AYC
-410 SLGEYQKAI
+410 
-419 EFYQQSLAILREIG
+419 
-433 DRWGEAASYNN
+433 YNN
-444 LGNVYYSLGEY
+444 LGNIYNSLGEY

-467 ITREIGDR
+467 IKREISDIT
-475 KGEAN
+475 GEAY
-480 SYNNLGNVYYSLG
+480 SYLGLGNVYGSLG

-503 QSLAIKRE
+503 QSLE
-511 IGDRRGEAKSWFNL
+511 IFQEMESIIGEPKTLFNL
-525 GFTYYKLD
+525 GVTYYKLK
-533 RISEAEEAYLQA
+533 RISEAKEAYLQA
-545 RELYQALGLAAD
+545 RKLYQALGLAGY
-557 VQKCDRAIR
+557 VQYCDQAIR
-566 RL
+566 QL

>member
-173 ISPPSNFLPCQEF
+173 ISPPSNFLPCQEI

-248 SDYRQELLLAIE
+248 SDYRQELLLAVE
-260 YYQKAIDLQK
+260 YYQKAINLQK
-270 ELNLELDLVASLNS
+270 ELNLELDLVASLDS
-284 LAGIYYCLGEYQK
+284 LAGIYYSRGEDQKAIKFYQQSLAIFQKIGDRWREADSYNNLGNAYHSLGEYQK
-297 ALEFCQQSL
+297 ASEFYQQSL
-306 AITREIGN
+306 AIFQEIDDIG
-314 RGVEA
+314 GVA
-319 KSYNNLGAV
+319 YCYNNLGNI

-348 TREIGDRK
+348 KREISDIT
-356 GEANSYNNLGNV
+356 GEAYSYLGLGNV
-368 YYSLGEYQKAIEFY
+368 YGSLGEDQKAIEFY
-382 QQSLAITREIGNR
+382 QKSLAIFQEMEYIIG
-395 GGEANSYMGLGNVYD
+395 EPKTL
-410 SLGEYQKAI
+410 
-419 EFYQQSLAILREIG
+419 
-433 DRWGEAASYNN
+433 
-444 LGNVYYSLGEY
+444 
-455 QKAIE
+455 
-460 FHQQSLA
+460 
-467 ITREIGDR
+467 
-475 KGEAN
+475 
-480 SYNNLGNVYYSLG
+480 
-493 EYQKA
+493 
-498 IEFYQ
+498 
-503 QSLAIKRE
+503 
-511 IGDRRGEAKSWFNL
+511 FNL
-525 GFTYYKLD
+525 GLTYYKLK
-533 RISEAEEAYLQA
+533 RISEAKEAYLQA
-545 RELYQALGLAAD
+545 RKLFQALGLAGY
-557 VQKCDRAIR
+557 VQYCDQAIR